1 MQRTLRT
8 RRLPAHGARFGEVT
22 VRTGFQDPERGW
34 VRCDAA
40 PLLAADL
47 AVPSRVR
54 PAVDGPGE
62 PNGVLLAVSYT
73 DRRGVAAGF
82 AVAAHRDDAASVSA
96 AEEAV
101 DRWRGVLRSRRLVV
115 ADVPALCWG
124 GHRAVRMIKQRRPAV
139 GLGLQSGDPA
149 DLPVIGDLVPD
160 RGSVLIPSQG
170 ATLAARAEIA
180 ARGIPVVDATCP
192 LVAAAQADAMAR
204 AADSDLVVVIG
215 EPAHSASRVL
225 LTYAGEGAVLAG
237 TAADVAPLV
246 APSGNVSFVIEP
258 GMSAERAMP
267 VLRALRARFP
277 RLHGHHFDALCEAI
291 SDREQTIASV
301 AGASELTLVL
311 AADPG
316 EALRITNLA
325 AAPVQIVT
333 RLEDVDLSVLNDVT
347 TLGLVT
353 GLSTEPELSR
363 ELITAISG
371 LGPLSV
377 RRRST
382 RTRGYPARVS
392 APGPARRN
400 V

>member
-1 MQRTLRT
+1 
-8 RRLPAHGARFGEVT
+8 
-22 VRTGFQDPERGW
+22 
-34 VRCDAA
+34 
-40 PLLAADL
+40 
-47 AVPSRVR
+47 
-54 PAVDGPGE
+54 
-62 PNGVLLAVSYT
+62 
-73 DRRGVAAGF
+73 
-82 AVAAHRDDAASVSA
+82 
-96 AEEAV
+96 
-101 DRWRGVLRSRRLVV
+101 
-115 ADVPALCWG
+115 
-124 GHRAVRMIKQRRPAV
+124 MIKQRRPAV

-149 DLPVIGDLVPD
+149 DLPVVGDLVPD